1 MDYIDSNYKNNFCG
15 TSNSDNIIII
25 EVFCS

>member
-1 MDYIDSNYKNNFCG
+1 MDYIDSNYKNIFYG
-15 TSNSDNIIII
+15 TSNSDKIIII